1 MTPDRRQETHMTRTI
16 LSRLLAAAALCCALP
31 SGVLA
36 QDYPSRPVKVIVP
49 FAPGS
54 AADTTTRFLALRL
67 GERLKQPVVIEN
79 KPGAGAAIG
88 ATALRQAAPDGY
100 TLGNLVSANVVQ
112 PWLVKNPPFDIRN
125 DFAPITMMYSGP
137 MVLTVG
143 SGVAAKNVAELIAFA
158 RANPGKV
165 FVGSIGTGSATHLAA
180 ELLRQMAG
188 VQIVN
193 VPFKDAVEMHRAVA
207 AGEVTFSF
215 DTYASPKPLI
225 EAGKLRVLA
234 VTTREP
240 VSQLPQVPPI
250 AQTLPGYDI
259 ASWTGLGAPRD
270 TPKAVLDRITTEV
283 LAIMQT
289 PEWRQLIASNGV
301 EPGGM
306 PPAQFAQRIAGDY
319 DKFGRVITNAG
330 IKPE

>member
-1 MTPDRRQETHMTRTI
+1 MTQAIISRRRAAAITI
-16 LSRLLAAAALCCALP
+16 AAALGCGLQVAA
-31 SGVLA
+31 SA
-36 QDYPSRPVKVIVP
+36 QDYPNRPLRIIVP
-49 FAPGS
+49 FGPGS

-67 GERLKQPVVIEN
+67 GERLKQPVIIDN

-88 ATALRQAAPDGY
+88 AAALRQAAPDGY

-112 PWLVKNPPFDIRN
+112 PWLVKNPMFDIRR

-143 SGVAAKNVAELIAFA
+143 SGVAAKNVAELISYAK
-158 RANPGKV
+158 ANPGKV

-215 DTYASPKPLI
+215 DTYASPKPLVQ
-225 EAGKLRVLA
+225 AGKLRVLA
-234 VTTREP
+234 VTTRERI
-240 VSQLPQVPPI
+240 SQLPQVPPI
-250 AQTLPGYDI
+250 ADTLPGFDL

-270 TPKAVLDRITTEV
+270 TPRAVLDRITTEV

-289 PEWRQLIASNGV
+289 PEWQQLIASNGV
-301 EPGGM
+301 ELSGM
-306 PPAQFAQRIAGDY
+306 QSEQFAQRIAGDFE
-319 DKFGRVITNAG
+319 KFGKLITNAG